1 MDPRDI
7 MSETAMSPRQ
17 IIVVAVTVALC
28 ALDGFDVLAISF
40 ASPGISSEW
49 GIDRAALGIVLS
61 MELLGMAIGS
71 VVMGRFADALGRRPV
86 ILACVILMS
95 VGMWMATTVTG
106 IVDLSIWRI
115 ATGMGIG
122 GTLSAINAVA
132 AEFSNARRRSL
143 CVSMMVIGYPI
154 GAVIGGT
161 IAAMLLRNNDWRSVF
176 EFGATATAALIPV
189 VFIFVPESVAWL
201 CEKQPKNALD
211 KVNRVLVRMG
221 KNAVSKLPP
230 PAAAQQRQSLATIF
244 SRDLAPTTIFATLA
258 YALHITTFY
267 YILKWVPKIVVDM
280 GFEAASAAG
289 VLVWANLGGAT
300 GGALFGL
307 LAQRIDLFRLTI
319 GTLLLAT
326 TMVILFGTGFD
337 DLYRLSLISAAV
349 GFFTN
354 SGVVGIYAILA
365 QVYTAGTR
373 ATGTGFAIGM
383 GRGGSVVAPILA
395 GFLFA
400 AGYGLQ
406 TVSVVMGL
414 GSTIAA
420 FAIWLLLRSQSMNR
434 EHSHKASK
442 NGIV

>member
-7 MSETAMSPRQ
+7 MSNSDMGLRQ
-17 IIVVAVTVALC
+17 VIVVAVTVALC

-40 ASPGISSEW
+40 AAPGISSEW
-49 GIDRAALGIVLS
+49 GIDRAALGFVLS

-71 VVMGRFADALGRRPV
+71 VVMGRFADTWGRRPV
-86 ILACVILMS
+86 ILACVVLMS
-95 VGMWMATTVTG
+95 AGMWLATTATG
-106 IVDLSIWRI
+106 IVDLSFWRV
-115 ATGMGIG
+115 ATGIGIG

-132 AEFSNARRRSL
+132 AEFSNEKRRSL
-143 CVSMMVIGYPI
+143 CVSLMVIGYPI

-161 IAAMLLRNNDWRSVF
+161 IAAILLRDNDWRSVF
-176 EFGATATAALIPV
+176 EFGAIATAVLIPV
-189 VFIFVPESVAWL
+189 VYLFVPESIAWL
-201 CEKQPKNALD
+201 CEKQPANALQRI
-211 KVNRVLVRMG
+211 NSVLCRMG
-221 KNAVSKLPP
+221 KPLVTSL
-230 PAAAQQRQSLATIF
+230 PAAEMTRQRQSLAAIF
-244 SRDLAPTTIFATLA
+244 SPELAPTTILATLA

-280 GFEAASAAG
+280 GFEASSAAG

-307 LAQRIDLFRLTI
+307 LTQRFHLFRLTI

-326 TMVILFGTGFD
+326 AMVILFGTGFD
-337 DLYRLSLISAAV
+337 GLFQLSLISAAV

-365 QVYTAGTR
+365 QVYSASTR

-383 GRGGSVVAPILA
+383 GRGGSVLAPILA

-400 AGYGLQ
+400 AGQGLQ
-406 TVSVVMGL
+406 TVSVIMGL

-420 FAIWLLLRSQSMNR
+420 IAIWRLMRSR
-434 EHSHKASK
+434 ETRP
-442 NGIV
+442 VTLELQT

>member
-7 MSETAMSPRQ
+7 MSNSDMSLRQ
-17 IIVVAVTVALC
+17 VIVVAVTVALC

-49 GIDRAALGIVLS
+49 GIDRAALGVVLS
-61 MELLGMAIGS
+61 MELFGMAIGS
-71 VVMGRFADALGRRPV
+71 VVLGRFADACGRRPI

-95 VGMWMATTVTG
+95 AGMWLATTATSV
-106 IVDLSIWRI
+106 VDLSFWRV
-115 ATGMGIG
+115 ATGIGIG

-132 AEFSNARRRSL
+132 AEFSNAKRRSL
-143 CVSMMVIGYPI
+143 CVSLMVIGYPI

-161 IAAMLLRNNDWRSVF
+161 IAALLLRDNDWRSVF
-176 EFGATATAALIPV
+176 QFGAFATATLIPIV
-189 VFIFVPESVAWL
+189 YFFVPESIAWL
-201 CEKQPKNALD
+201 CEKQPGNALQRI
-211 KVNRVLVRMG
+211 NIVLKRMG
-221 KNAVSKLPP
+221 KPAVASLPP
-230 PAAAQQRQSLATIF
+230 APAVKQRQSLAAIF
-244 SRDLAPTTIFATLA
+244 APELAPITMLATVA

-280 GFEAASAAG
+280 GFEASSAAG
-289 VLVWANLGGAT
+289 VLVWANRGGAT

-307 LAQRIDLFRLTI
+307 LSQRFHLFRLTI
-319 GTLLLAT
+319 GTLLLGTA
-326 TMVILFGTGFD
+326 MVILFGTGFN
-337 DLYRLSLISAAV
+337 DLYQLSLISAAV

-365 QVYTAGTR
+365 QVYSAGTR

-383 GRGGSVVAPILA
+383 GRGGSVLAPILA

-400 AGYGLQ
+400 AGQGLQ
-406 TVSVVMGL
+406 TVSVIMGL

-420 FAIWLLLRSQSMNR
+420 IAIWFLMQSSNNQSR
-434 EHSHKASK
+434 RQIA
-442 NGIV
+442 

>member
-7 MSETAMSPRQ
+7 MSETAMSTRQ
-17 IIVVAVTVALC
+17 IVVVAVTVALC

-61 MELLGMAIGS
+61 MELFGMAIGS
-71 VVMGRFADALGRRPV
+71 VVMGRIADAVGRRPV
-86 ILACVILMS
+86 ILACVILMAL
-95 VGMWMATTVTG
+95 GMWMATTATG
-106 IVDLSIWRI
+106 VVDLSIWRI

-132 AEFSNARRRSL
+132 AEFSNEKRRSL

-154 GAVIGGT
+154 GAVVGGT
-161 IAAMLLRNNDWRSVF
+161 IAAMLLRENDWRSIF
-176 EFGATATAALIPV
+176 EFGALVTAALIPV

-201 CEKQPKNALD
+201 CEKQPENALG
-211 KVNRVLVRMG
+211 KVNKVLVRMG
-221 KNAVSKLPP
+221 KDTVSKLPVP
-230 PAAAQQRQSLATIF
+230 DDARQRQSLGSIF
-244 SRDLAPTTIFATLA
+244 SRDLAPTTILATLA

-300 GGALFGL
+300 GGALFGFL
-307 LAQRIDLFRLTI
+307 TQKFDLFRLTI

-326 TMVILFGTGFD
+326 AMVMLFGTGFN
-337 DLYRLSLISAAV
+337 DLSRLSLISAAV

-365 QVYTAGTR
+365 RVYSAGER

-383 GRGGSVVAPILA
+383 GRGGSVLAPILA

-400 AGYGLQ
+400 AGQGLQ
-406 TVSVVMGL
+406 TVSIIMGL

-420 FAIWLLLRSQSMNR
+420 VAIWLLMRSHRRST
-434 EHSHKASK
+434 
-442 NGIV
+442 G

>member
-7 MSETAMSPRQ
+7 MSDTDMSLRQ
-17 IIVVAVTVALC
+17 IGVVAVTVALC
-28 ALDGFDVLAISF
+28 AMDGFDVLAISF

-49 GIDRAALGIVLS
+49 GIDRAALGVVLS
-61 MELLGMAIGS
+61 MELFGMAIGS
-71 VVMGRFADALGRRPV
+71 VVMGRLADAWGRRPI
-86 ILACVILMS
+86 ILGCVILMS
-95 VGMWMATTVTG
+95 AGMWLATTATS
-106 IVDLSIWRI
+106 IVDLSLWRV

-132 AEFSNARRRSL
+132 AEFSNERRRSL
-143 CVSMMVIGYPI
+143 CVSLMVIGYPI

-161 IAAMLLRNNDWRSVF
+161 IAAVLLRNNDWRSIF
-176 EFGATATAALIPV
+176 EFGAMATATLVPV
-189 VFIFVPESVAWL
+189 VFFLVPESVAWL
-201 CEKQPKNALD
+201 CEKQPDNALERI
-211 KVNRVLVRMG
+211 NRVLARMG
-221 KNAVSKLPP
+221 KQRVDRLPP
-230 PAAAQQRQSLATIF
+230 AGLAKKGQSLAAIF
-244 SRDLAPTTIFATLA
+244 AADLAPTTILATLA

-280 GFEAASAAG
+280 GFEASSAAA

-300 GGALFGL
+300 GGVLFGL
-307 LAQRIDLFRLTI
+307 LTQRVQLFRLTI

-337 DLYRLSLISAAV
+337 NLLQLSLISAAV

-365 QVYTAGTR
+365 QVYPASTR

-383 GRGGSVVAPILA
+383 GRGGSVLAPILA

-400 AGYGLQ
+400 AGQGLQ
-406 TVSVVMGL
+406 TVSIIMGL
-414 GSTIAA
+414 GSTFAA
-420 FAIWLLLRSQSMNR
+420 VAIWLLMRSRNSR
-434 EHSHKASK
+434 L
-442 NGIV
+442 

>member
-7 MSETAMSPRQ
+7 MSDTDMSLRQ
-17 IIVVAVTVALC
+17 IGVVAVTVALC
-28 ALDGFDVLAISF
+28 AMDGFDVLAISF

-49 GIDRAALGIVLS
+49 GIDRAALGVVLS
-61 MELLGMAIGS
+61 MELFGMAIGS
-71 VVMGRFADALGRRPV
+71 VVMGRLADAWGRRPI
-86 ILACVILMS
+86 ILGCVILMS
-95 VGMWMATTVTG
+95 AGMWLATTATS
-106 IVDLSIWRI
+106 IVDLSLWRV

-132 AEFSNARRRSL
+132 AEFSNERRRSL
-143 CVSMMVIGYPI
+143 CVSLMVIGYPV

-161 IAAMLLRNNDWRSVF
+161 IAAMLLRNNDWRSIF
-176 EFGATATAALIPV
+176 EFGAMATAILIPV
-189 VFIFVPESVAWL
+189 VYFLVPESVAWL
-201 CEKQPKNALD
+201 CEKQPDYALERI
-211 KVNRVLVRMG
+211 NRVLARMG
-221 KNAVSKLPP
+221 KQQVDRLPP
-230 PAAAQQRQSLATIF
+230 AGLAKKGQSLAAIF
-244 SRDLAPTTIFATLA
+244 AADLAPTTILATLA

-280 GFEAASAAG
+280 GFEASSAAA

-300 GGALFGL
+300 GGVLFGL
-307 LAQRIDLFRLTI
+307 LTQRVQLFRLTI

-337 DLYRLSLISAAV
+337 NLLQLSLISAAV

-365 QVYTAGTR
+365 QVYPASTR

-383 GRGGSVVAPILA
+383 GRGGSVLAPILA

-400 AGYGLQ
+400 AGQGLQ
-406 TVSVVMGL
+406 TVSIIMGL
-414 GSTIAA
+414 GSTFAA
-420 FAIWLLLRSQSMNR
+420 VAIWLLMRSRNSR
-434 EHSHKASK
+434 L
-442 NGIV
+442 

>member
-7 MSETAMSPRQ
+7 MSDTDMSLRQ
-17 IIVVAVTVALC
+17 IGVVAVTVALC
-28 ALDGFDVLAISF
+28 AMDGFDVLAISF

-49 GIDRAALGIVLS
+49 GIDRAALGVVLS
-61 MELLGMAIGS
+61 MELFGMAIGS
-71 VVMGRFADALGRRPV
+71 VVMGRLADAWGRRPI
-86 ILACVILMS
+86 ILGCVILMS
-95 VGMWMATTVTG
+95 AGMWLATTATS
-106 IVDLSIWRI
+106 IVDLSLWRV

-143 CVSMMVIGYPI
+143 CVSLMVIGYPI

-161 IAAMLLRNNDWRSVF
+161 IAAVLLRNNDWRSIF
-176 EFGATATAALIPV
+176 EFGAMATATLIPV
-189 VFIFVPESVAWL
+189 VFFLVPESVAWL
-201 CEKQPKNALD
+201 CEKQPDNALERI
-211 KVNRVLVRMG
+211 NRVLARMG
-221 KNAVSKLPP
+221 KQRVDRLPP
-230 PAAAQQRQSLATIF
+230 AGLAKRRQSLAAIF
-244 SRDLAPTTIFATLA
+244 AADLAPTTILATLA

-280 GFEAASAAG
+280 GFEASSAAA

-307 LAQRIDLFRLTI
+307 LTQRVQLFRLTI

-337 DLYRLSLISAAV
+337 NLLQLSLISAAV

-365 QVYTAGTR
+365 QVYPASTR

-383 GRGGSVVAPILA
+383 GRGGSVLAPILA

-400 AGYGLQ
+400 AGQGLQ
-406 TVSVVMGL
+406 TVSIIMGL
-414 GSTIAA
+414 GSTFAA
-420 FAIWLLLRSQSMNR
+420 VAIWLLMRSRNSR
-434 EHSHKASK
+434 L
-442 NGIV
+442 

>member
-7 MSETAMSPRQ
+7 MSNSDMSLRQ
-17 IIVVAVTVALC
+17 VMVVAVTVALC

-49 GIDRAALGIVLS
+49 GIDRAALGVVLS

-71 VVMGRFADALGRRPV
+71 VVLGRFADACGRRPI

-95 VGMWMATTVTG
+95 AGMWLATTATSV
-106 IVDLSIWRI
+106 VDLSFWRV
-115 ATGMGIG
+115 ATGIGIG

-132 AEFSNARRRSL
+132 AEFSNAKRRSL
-143 CVSMMVIGYPI
+143 CVSLMVIGYPI

-161 IAAMLLRNNDWRSVF
+161 IAALLLRDNDWRSVF
-176 EFGATATAALIPV
+176 QFGAFATATLIPV
-189 VFIFVPESVAWL
+189 VYFFVPESIAWL
-201 CEKQPKNALD
+201 CEKQPGNALQRI
-211 KVNRVLVRMG
+211 NIVLKRMG
-221 KNAVSKLPP
+221 KPTVASLPP
-230 PAAAQQRQSLATIF
+230 APAAKQRQSLAAIF
-244 SRDLAPTTIFATLA
+244 APELAPITMLATFA

-280 GFEAASAAG
+280 GFEASSAAG

-307 LAQRIDLFRLTI
+307 LSQRFHLFRLTI
-319 GTLLLAT
+319 GTLLLGTA
-326 TMVILFGTGFD
+326 MVILFGTGFN
-337 DLYRLSLISAAV
+337 DLYQLSLISAAV

-365 QVYTAGTR
+365 QVYSAGTR

-383 GRGGSVVAPILA
+383 GRGGSVLAPILA

-400 AGYGLQ
+400 AGQGLQ
-406 TVSVVMGL
+406 TVSVIMGL

-420 FAIWLLLRSQSMNR
+420 IAIWFLMQSSNNQSR
-434 EHSHKASK
+434 RQIA
-442 NGIV
+442 